1 MSTKQDIMSN
11 IYYDRAGYGSKNTTL
26 KDAREKD
33 QSITKE
39 YVYIDI

>member
-26 KDAREKD
+26 KEKKKKD
-33 QSITKE
+33 KSITNE
-39 YVYIDI
+39 DVDYF